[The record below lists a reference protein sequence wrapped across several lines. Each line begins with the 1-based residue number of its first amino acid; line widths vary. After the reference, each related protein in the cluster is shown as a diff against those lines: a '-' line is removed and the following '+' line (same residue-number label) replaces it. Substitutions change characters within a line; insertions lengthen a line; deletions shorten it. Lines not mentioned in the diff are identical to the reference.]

1 MSITVKT
8 GKTTAE
14 YFAVTKTVT
23 DETSHT
29 VSIVYPCDILNPTFS
44 FKGGYID
51 ANYLTGAFGRKYW
64 ITNQT
69 IDKGINYLH
78 CTVDAWASWSDNI
91 YGSDQFVN
99 RSETK
104 YNPMIPD
111 DKYMLPNKTE
121 TKMLPT
127 SQGADFIGTT
137 WCTVM
142 GVI

>member
-8 GKTTAE
+8 GKTTAD

-44 FKGGYID
+44 MKGGYID

-78 CTVDAWASWSDNI
+78 CTVDAWSSWSSDI
-91 YGSDQFVN
+91 YGKNQFVT
-99 RSETK
+99 RSEK
-104 YNPMIPD
+104 HGNPYINDTNFPSAA
-111 DKYMLPNKTE
+111 N
-121 TKMLPT
+121 T
-127 SQGADFIGTT
+127 SIQMKQGTLLTQHATYVI
-137 WCTVM
+137 

>member
-8 GKTTAE
+8 GKTTAD

-51 ANYLTGAFGRKYW
+51 ANYLTGVFGRKYW

-78 CTVDAWASWSDNI
+78 CTVDAWSSWSSDI
-91 YGSDQFVN
+91 YGKSQFVS
-99 RSETK
+99 RSEK
-104 YNPMIPD
+104 YGNPDIND
-111 DKYMLPNKTE
+111 
-121 TKMLPT
+121 T
-127 SQGADFIGTT
+127 SFPCTSEPISQMQQGTLLTQNVSYIL
-137 WCTVM
+137 

>member
-1 MSITVKT
+1 MSIKVKT

-23 DETSHT
+23 NEVEHT

-44 FKGGYID
+44 LKGGYID

-64 ITNQT
+64 ITDQT

-78 CTVDAWASWSDNI
+78 CTVDAWASWPDEI
-91 YGSDQFVN
+91 YGSSQFVT
-99 RSETK
+99 RSEKYGNPDINDASFPCTSEPISQIKKGTLLTK
-104 YNPMIPD
+104 NVTYVI
-111 DKYMLPNKTE
+111 
-121 TKMLPT
+121 
-127 SQGADFIGTT
+127 
-137 WCTVM
+137 